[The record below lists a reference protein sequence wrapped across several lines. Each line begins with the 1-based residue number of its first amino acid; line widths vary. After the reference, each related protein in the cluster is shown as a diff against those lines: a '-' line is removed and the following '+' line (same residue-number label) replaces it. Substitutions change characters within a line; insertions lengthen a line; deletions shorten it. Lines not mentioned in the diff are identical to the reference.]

1 MMHAVLARSNH
12 NADKKPNT
20 EARKARNNEETT
32 EGNTH
37 IGLVTS
43 PKNGSHTKHSKSPQH
58 KTDEKQPQQNT

>member
-1 MMHAVLARSNH
+1 MTHAVLARSDY

-37 IGLVTS
+37 IGLVAS
-43 PKNGSHTKHSKSPQH
+43 PKNTVTKHAKLHPS
-58 KTDEKQPQQNT
+58 NTG

>member
-1 MMHAVLARSNH
+1 MSSKNEEASMMHAVLARSNH

-37 IGLVTS
+37 IGLVAS
-43 PKNGSHTKHSKSPQH
+43 PKNTVTKHAKLHPS
-58 KTDEKQPQQNT
+58 NTG